1 MNENIEKLREMIDR
15 SNRIVFFGGA
25 GVSTE
30 SGIPDFRSKDGL
42 YNQKYKY
49 DPEFM
54 LSRKCLI
61 KKPKLFWEFYRDKIL
76 IKGVEPNDAHKALA
90 KLEQDGKLT
99 AVVTQNIDNL
109 HELAGSKTV
118 YHIHGTI
125 TMNHCEQ
132 CKTRYTPEEV
142 ENAEKDT
149 QLHTSGVTEIDG
161 VPKCSCGGIIRPDVT
176 LYGEKL
182 PSEDWAKSCF
192 AVKDADMLIVAGT
205 SLSVYPAA
213 TILDYFS
220 GEYLVVINRD
230 PTDRDK
236 WADLVIRD
244 NVGEVLRDA
253 ILTL

>member
-1 MNENIEKLREMIDR
+1 MGENTMKLKKMIEE
-15 SNRIVFFGGA
+15 SSRIVFFGGA

-49 DPEFM
+49 DPEYM
-54 LSRKCLI
+54 LSRNCLMGQ
-61 KKPKLFWEFYRDKIL
+61 PKLFWEFYREKIL
-76 IKGVEPNDAHKALA
+76 IKGAKPNDAHKALA

-125 TMNHCEQ
+125 TMNHCDQ
-132 CKTRYTPEEV
+132 CKQKYTPEEV

-149 QLHTSGVTEIDG
+149 GLHTKGITEIAG
-161 VPKCSCGGIIRPDVT
+161 VPRCPCGGVIRPDVT

-182 PSEDWAKSCF
+182 PEKAWVKSCST
-192 AVKDADMLIVAGT
+192 VKDADMLIVAGT

-213 TILDYFS
+213 TILNYFS

-244 NVGEVLRDA
+244 NIGKVLKEA
-253 ILTL
+253 LLA